1 MPAITNHTF
10 DGLAFPVA
18 RVRYTGNGYSATIY
32 RDRDRKYS
40 ARTSYDHAIG
50 GGARGALP
58 AALKAFDKALA
69 DSNGLAASGDYVAI
83 PGDLTDQLYSFTF
96 VPRELLAR

>member
-1 MPAITNHTF
+1 MPDITNETF

-40 ARTSYDHAIG
+40 ARTSYDHATG

-58 AALKAFDKALA
+58 AALKAFNKALA
-69 DSNGLAASGDYVAI
+69 DNPGFVQHGGYVAI
-83 PGDLTDQLYSFTF
+83 PGDLTHELYSFTF
-96 VPRELLAR
+96 VPREMLTR